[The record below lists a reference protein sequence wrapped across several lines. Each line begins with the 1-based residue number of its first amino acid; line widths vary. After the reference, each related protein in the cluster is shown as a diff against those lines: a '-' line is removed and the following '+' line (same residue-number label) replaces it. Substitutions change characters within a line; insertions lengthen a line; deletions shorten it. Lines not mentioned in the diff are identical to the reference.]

1 MAAVFAR
8 AVEAS
13 TGRGHSAPMSEL
25 EIFERLKKAAAG
37 LPEVEPSTWF
47 GTPSLK
53 VRGKGFCR
61 VKDPD
66 TVVVMVSLDE
76 KEMLLEA
83 APELYF
89 ETDHY
94 RGWPA
99 MLVRIHAISDEELA
113 HRMRKA
119 WLQKAP
125 KTLARTLGKESA
137 YPALYAPAL

>member
-1 MAAVFAR
+1 MSAGLSGAIVAPR
-8 AVEAS
+8 
-13 TGRGHSAPMSEL
+13 RLGHSSPMSETVL
-25 EIFERLKKAAAG
+25 FERLKKAAAG

-53 VRGKGFCR
+53 VRGKSFCR
-61 VKDPD
+61 IKDPD
-66 TVVVMVSLDE
+66 TVVVLVGLDE

-99 MLVRIHAISDEELA
+99 MLVRIHAISDKELA
-113 HRMRKA
+113 LRLRAA
-119 WLQKAP
+119 WLLKAP
-125 KTLARTLGKESA
+125 KTLARTLRRSEA
-137 YPALYAPAL
+137 DIQ